1 MRDKDLYAQ
10 ILSIK
15 SPWQVSSV
23 ELALSEEEVTVQV
36 EQEAGAKQ
44 CCSTCGQI
52 SHRAMTHA
60 SAASGTWIPTNT
72 KLFW

>member
-1 MRDKDLYAQ
+1 MRDKDLYAR
-10 ILSIK
+10 ILGIK

-23 ELALSEEEVTVQV
+23 ELALPEREVTVQV

-52 SHRAMTHA
+52 SQGYDSRKRRWQH
-60 SAASGTWIPTNT
+60 
-72 KLFW
+72 L

>member
-1 MRDKDLYAQ
+1 MRDKDLHAQ
-10 ILSIK
+10 TLGIK

-23 ELALSEEEVTVQV
+23 ELALSEREVTVQV

-52 SHRAMTHA
+52 SHRAMAHA
-60 SAASGTWIPTNT
+60 NAAGGTWIPASA